1 MGARLGVVRGVR
13 SAAIAFGIA
22 LPTLTAFWLPARG
35 DPGSA
40 AESTFISST
49 NHERAQRG
57 ASPLHVAGDLVAVA
71 RRHTEVMAA
80 QARLYHNPNVGSEVQ
95 GWQLLGENVGTGPN
109 AAPVE
114 QAFMASPE
122 HRANIVNPSFTEIGV
137 SVVWTG
143 NRVWVTELFREPFGV
158 SASRLAAAPSP
169 PRSGPSSGNAQRAR
183 VSTSPSPTPTA
194 GAPSINRDTLLLA
207 MDVPTQSAVALDPL
221 TQSPI
226 PQVPPTPISP
236 TSPAPH
242 RTRPVSQAQ
251 APSLAVRH
259 LTGVALSVLLAV
271 MAALA
276 WVATPG
282 DPDGSGPSRPAYP
295 VWRPQ
300 LA

>member
-158 SASRLAAAPSP
+158 SASRLAAAPSASRTSIVGRP
-169 PRSGPSSGNAQRAR
+169 EPS
-183 VSTSPSPTPTA
+183 
-194 GAPSINRDTLLLA
+194 SINRDTLLLA